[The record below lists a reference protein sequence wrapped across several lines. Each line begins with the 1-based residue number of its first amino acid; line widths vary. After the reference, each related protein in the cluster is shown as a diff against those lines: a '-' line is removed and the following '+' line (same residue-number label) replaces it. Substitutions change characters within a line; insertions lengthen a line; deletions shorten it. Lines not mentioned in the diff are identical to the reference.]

1 MVFNNLYCHFSK
13 FFFLVVCLFPL
24 HSFGLVNFDHGPSS
38 AACFYVFSFGLIE
51 GLNWSFSTLATWCEE
66 LIHWKKSPDTGKDW
80 GQGEGMTEDEMV
92 GWHHWL
98 DRHEFEQAPGVG
110 DGQRSPACCFR
121 WGCKELDMTELD
133 CTWGLYSAGC
143 KVRVS
148 LTYGIC
154 PWWVVLDQCL
164 FLGRGWMVPIF
175 WWVELDLVLLKGI
188 VVPNVVLWY
197 ICDFGMT
204 LGKLS
209 VNV

>member
-1 MVFNNLYCHFSK
+1 MFLCVFIWF
-13 FFFLVVCLFPL
+13 
-24 HSFGLVNFDHGPSS
+24 
-38 AACFYVFSFGLIE
+38 
-51 GLNWSFSTLATWCEE
+51 NWRTKAEASVLWPPDVKNWFTG
-66 LIHWKKSPDTGKDW
+66 KKSPDTGKDW